1 MKIIYKLTAT
11 ALGAGYSPFAPGTA
25 GAIVGCIA
33 LWIFEKYNL
42 ISTTTTPLLFIG
54 LILVTTVLGIIAT
67 DQLEEEWGKDPSK
80 VVLDEVIGVWIAM
93 MFIPFSFFNLLM
105 AFGLFRYFDI
115 AKPLGIRNLEGLKG
129 GLGVMADD
137 MLAGIYANISLQIIL
152 ALLAKFYFA

>member
-33 LWIFEKYNL
+33 LWLFEKYNL
-42 ISTTTTPLLFIG
+42 ISTTTTPFLFTG

-67 DQLEEEWGKDPSK
+67 DKLEEEWGKDPSK

-93 MFIPFSFFNLLM
+93 MFVPFSFFNVLL

-115 AKPLGIRNLEGLKG
+115 AKPLGIRKLESLKG

-137 MLAGIYANISLQIIL
+137 MLAGIYANITLQIIL
-152 ALLAKFYFA
+152 ALLAKFYF

>member
-33 LWIFEKYNL
+33 LWLFEEYNL
-42 ISTTTTPLLFIG
+42 ISTTTTPFLFIG

-67 DQLEEEWGKDPSK
+67 DKLEEEWGKDPSK

-93 MFIPFSFFNLLM
+93 MFVPFSFFNVLL

-115 AKPLGIRNLEGLKG
+115 AKPLGIRKLEALNG

-137 MLAGIYANISLQIIL
+137 MLAGIYSNITLQIIL
-152 ALLAKFYFA
+152 ALLAKFYF